1 VTVVIEPTVELE
13 DEIAAR
19 IGELLQRRGLGELAV
34 HPQREAVDAMLFQ
47 GSGEN
52 KSAQVSADTDVSRA
66 EEERAPI
73 SSLRVA
79 YGPESVEEQLT
90 AEGSHV
96 RFAIVTPEKLLDI
109 NISAQRSTR

>member
-1 VTVVIEPTVELE
+1 VVIEPTVELE

-52 KSAQVSADTDVSRA
+52 KSAQFSADTDVSRA
-66 EEERAPI
+66 EEERAA
-73 SSLRVA
+73 RTQHT
-79 YGPESVEEQLT
+79 SVQAANHDRAT
-90 AEGSHV
+90 RRRSA
-96 RFAIVTPEKLLDI
+96 FA
-109 NISAQRSTR
+109 R

>member
-1 VTVVIEPTVELE
+1 MVIEPTVELE

-19 IGELLQRRGLGELAV
+19 IGELLQRRDLGELAV
-34 HPQREAVDAMLFQ
+34 HPQREAVDAIFFH

-52 KSAQVSADTDVSRA
+52 KSAQFSTDTDVSRA

-79 YGPESVEEQLT
+79 YGPESVEEHLT